1 MGNCI
6 TSEEANTFLS
16 TKDSYC
22 DNSRS
27 ANASKLE
34 NSFRSSSFSSSTPQT
49 NCKINLNES
58 NGSKS
63 QHHQQQQQ
71 NQQQQLSSA
80 SKHSNKIVIAL
91 YNYRPND
98 DGDLSFRKGDRLQIL
113 DDRDIDWWLAK
124 HLASGQQ
131 GYVPKNYVVSE
142 IIEME
147 E

>member
-6 TSEEANTFLS
+6 SSEEANTFLS
-16 TKDSYC
+16 SKDSYC
-22 DNSRS
+22 DSRS
-27 ANASKLE
+27 SNTSKLD
-34 NSFRSSSFSSSTPQT
+34 NSFRSSSFSSSTPLT
-49 NCKINLNES
+49 NSTNLES

-63 QHHQQQQQ
+63 TNHSKQQQPT
-71 NQQQQLSSA
+71 QQQLSST
-80 SKHSNKIVIAL
+80 SKHCNQIVIAL
-91 YNYRPND
+91 YNYRPSD
-98 DGDLSFRKGDRLQIL
+98 EGDLSFRKGDRLQLL

-142 IIEME
+142 IIETE